1 MAQYGGLTLLAV
13 LGVVIWLGVVG
24 LADKLKQR
32 VWQSR
37 ASEDDTEGGDEQD
50 ENNSNNVKGSK

>member
-1 MAQYGGLTLLAV
+1 MTIIFTISDIIWLILGGLTLLAV

-24 LADKLKQR
+24 LADKIKQR

-37 ASEDDTEGGDEQD
+37 VSEDEEDDQSE
-50 ENNSNNVKGSK
+50 